1 MMEEKKEEIQ
11 WINKI
16 RRHFNLRIEIY
27 KRKKTI
33 KQCKKEIL
41 QTTLQLGKVT
51 YQCFLNQKES
61 EEIAA
66 LSSYIQQRLAT
77 VAELEQQ
84 IQQLRQGEEEQ
95 DFLDAMF

>member
-1 MMEEKKEEIQ
+1 M
-11 WINKI
+11 
-16 RRHFNLRIEIY
+16 
-27 KRKKTI
+27 
-33 KQCKKEIL
+33 
-41 QTTLQLGKVT
+41 T

-84 IQQLRQGEEEQ
+84 IQQLRLGEEEQ

>member
-1 MMEEKKEEIQ
+1 MEENKEEIQ
-11 WINKI
+11 WISKI
-16 RRHFNLRIEIY
+16 RRHFHLRIEIY
-27 KRKKTI
+27 NRRKTI
-33 KQCKKEIL
+33 KQCKKEVL

-66 LSSYIQQRLAT
+66 LSSLIRQRLAT
-77 VAELEQQ
+77 IEELER
-84 IQQLRQGEEEQ
+84 QLKQGEEEQ